1 MSQQT
6 INIGTVANDGTG
18 DPIRDAFDKCND
30 NFTELYGMS
39 GGGGTG
45 GEFMIPIMAAAM
57 TPRTTNGAASGS
69 IETSSNKIM
78 LATLDFDQSTD
89 EFAQFMM
96 PMPKSWN
103 EGTLS
108 AIFVWTAS
116 ATGDVIWGIQAV
128 AISNDDPVDAAFGSA
143 VTVTDSVTASGDL
156 MESPETA
163 AMTVGGTPAELDL
176 VVFQVYRD
184 ADNGSDT
191 LAADAKLIGV
201 RLTITTNAADDS

>member
-1 MSQQT
+1 MTQQV
-6 INIGTVANDGTG
+6 IDIGTVPNDGTG
-18 DPIRDAFDKCND
+18 DPLRDAFDKCND
-30 NFTELYGMS
+30 NFTELYATVGAA
-39 GGGGTG
+39 GG

-69 IETSSNKIM
+69 SETTTNKIM

-108 AIFVWTAS
+108 AIFIWTAS
-116 ATGDVIWGIQAV
+116 ATGNVVWGIQAV
-128 AISNDDPVDAAFGSA
+128 AISNDDPVDAAFGTA

-156 MESPETA
+156 MESAETG
-163 AMTVGGTPAELDL
+163 AMTVGGSPAELDL

-191 LAADAKLIGV
+191 LAADAKLIGL
-201 RLTITTNAADDS
+201 RLFITTNAADDS